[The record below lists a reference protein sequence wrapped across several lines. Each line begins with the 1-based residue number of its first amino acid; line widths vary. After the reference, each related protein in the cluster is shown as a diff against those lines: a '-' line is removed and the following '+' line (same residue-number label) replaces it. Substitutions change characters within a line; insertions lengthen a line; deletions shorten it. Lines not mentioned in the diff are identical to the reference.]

1 MFGKR
6 RFFMIEFDKLS
17 LRDSSPYP
25 EVMAARENKRLA
37 AQISALYA
45 GQNSELTSVAGYTYN
60 SFVLSESYGEYADVF
75 RKMAAVEMHHLSLL
89 GQLMIKLG
97 GDPVF
102 GDVSGSPQSP
112 VYWQGSNVSDERRP
126 LNVFYGALRGEQAA
140 YNGYISL
147 ARRCG
152 DRYVFALLTRI
163 ALDEMLHAAAIKA
176 MIVNY
181 QRA

>member
-1 MFGKR
+1 
-6 RFFMIEFDKLS
+6 MIEFDKLS

-45 GQNSELTSVAGYTYN
+45 GQSSELTSVAGYTYN

-102 GDVSGSPQSP
+102 GDVSGSPQ
-112 VYWQGSNVSDERRP
+112 
-126 LNVFYGALRGEQAA
+126 VFY
-140 YNGYISL
+140 
-147 ARRCG
+147 
-152 DRYVFALLTRI
+152 DRI
-163 ALDEMLHAAAIKA
+163 
-176 MIVNY
+176 
-181 QRA
+181 